1 MHEGVRIQKN
11 HTGSGILCRICQYTG
26 ILKDAIIEKGGSNPL
41 LEERG

>member
-1 MHEGVRIQKN
+1 MKGSEYKKN